1 MQKSITYRKILS
13 ILTLLIMLPAILFIT
28 TSVLK
33 YGLGINGPYDTLSP
47 SLEKMG
53 ITESLGWNIN
63 LLILSG
69 PLLAI
74 IISLIQVLRIEHFFS
89 NEELQFRVVIKKKR
103 LPIIIL
109 LLGTLSMATLF
120 LYLTGENCKC

>member
-28 TSVLK
+28 TLVLK

-89 NEELQFRVVIKKKR
+89 NEELQLRVVIKKKR

>member
-1 MQKSITYRKILS
+1 MQRSIPYQKMLS

-28 TSVLK
+28 TSMLK
-33 YGLGINGPYDTLSP
+33 YGLGVNGPYDAISP

-53 ITESLGWNIN
+53 ISESLGWNIN

-74 IISLIQVLRIEHFFS
+74 IISLIQVLKIEHFFS
-89 NEELQFRVVIKKKR
+89 NEELQFRVVIKKKWM
-103 LPIIIL
+103 PITIL

-120 LYLTGENCKC
+120 LYVFGENCKC